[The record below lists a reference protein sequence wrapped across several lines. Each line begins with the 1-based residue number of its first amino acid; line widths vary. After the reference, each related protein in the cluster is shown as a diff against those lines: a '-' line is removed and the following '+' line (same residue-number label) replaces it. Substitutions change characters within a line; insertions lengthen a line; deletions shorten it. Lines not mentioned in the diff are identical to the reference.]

1 VWLIQQAASFVHHN
15 HLVIVTNEST
25 RRCAWICGRSDSQT
39 LDRRPRYHS
48 RWKQM
53 PSNSAERV
61 CQQRHALKDDFGR
74 LIPLTRV
81 RSEVAMEWPRM
92 EESATKKRRV
102 RKGTHSCWECRRRK
116 VRCIFASPEDLVCI
130 TCTRRH
136 SRCVS
141 QAVAEDPHW
150 PTPGTTSKET
160 IFRANERDDARS
172 NPLVRAPAPLVD
184 HVDDSSD
191 FAIPTPSSQQIS
203 RVCLPGILLR
213 AY

>member
-1 VWLIQQAASFVHHN
+1 LSIIIAWQSLPM
-15 HLVIVTNEST
+15 T
-25 RRCAWICGRSDSQT
+25 RRDVALGYVSVAIIRHWIVVRDIIADGYRCQAIQPNVFVSSDIG
-39 LDRRPRYHS
+39 
-48 RWKQM
+48 
-53 PSNSAERV
+53 
-61 CQQRHALKDDFGR
+61 LKDYFGR
-74 LIPLTRV
+74 LIPLTHV
-81 RSEVAMEWPRM
+81 RSEMTMEWPRM
-92 EESATKKRRV
+92 EESAMKKRRV

-172 NPLVRAPAPLVD
+172 NPSVRAPAPLVD